1 MDFLVAFI
9 AEEAGIASV
18 FGGIMRKINLA
29 VVGATGM
36 VGNKFLEVLTERK
49 LPVEDYYLFASAKSA
64 GKIIDFM
71 GKPHTVIELTE
82 ENVKKVNVDIAL
94 FSAGGSVSKTFA
106 PIFAAQGAIVVD
118 NSSQWRMDKDVP
130 LVVPEVNPD
139 DVTWNHG
146 IIANPNCSTIQAMLA
161 LKPLDEKYT
170 IKRVVY
176 STYQAVSGA
185 GVQGYNDLKDGIE
198 GVAPKKFPYPIFGNV
213 IPQIDVFLDNG
224 YTKEEEKMINE
235 TRKILGRPD
244 LRVTATTVRVPV
256 FHGHS
261 ESINLEFEKPCTLEG
276 IKEALRT
283 FPNVIIVDDTANG
296 KYPMPIYAENH
307 DEVYVG
313 RIRLDFSV
321 ESGCNLFVVADNIR
335 KGAATNA
342 VQIAQLL
349 LEKGL
354 VK

>member
-1 MDFLVAFI
+1 
-9 AEEAGIASV
+9 
-18 FGGIMRKINLA
+18 MRKINLA

-49 LPVEDYYLFASAKSA
+49 LPVENYYLFASAKSA
-64 GKIIDFM
+64 GKVIDFM

-139 DVTWNHG
+139 DVMWNHG

-161 LKPLDEKYT
+161 LKPLDEKYH

-213 IPQIDVFLDNG
+213 IPQIDVFLENG

-235 TRKILGRPD
+235 TRKILNRPD

-261 ESINLEFEKPCTLEG
+261 ESINLEFDKPCTLEG
-276 IKEALRT
+276 IKEALAS
-283 FPNVIIVDDTANG
+283 FPNVILVDDDKNG

-349 LEKGL
+349 LERGL